1 MQAKRKPQIINQKNG
16 TEMAWKWLGNGKT
29 AARPAIAALSWV
41 KKKPS
46 EEAVSTEGELIL
58 SQLRRFH
65 VVSIHAPARARLPT
79 PRQANKP
86 EPGKN
91 LEQR

>member
-1 MQAKRKPQIINQKNG
+1 
-16 TEMAWKWLGNGKT
+16 MAWKWLGNGKT
-29 AARPAIAALSWV
+29 AARPAIAALSMG
-41 KKKPS
+41 KK
-46 EEAVSTEGELIL
+46 EALGRSGFNRGRVDLITTQTI
-58 SQLRRFH
+58 SRRFN
-65 VVSIHAPARARLPT
+65 SRAREERDLPT